1 MWAGAAATTWAAY
14 WLLIV
19 GSFLVF
25 ASAALKW
32 VNFPFSHH
40 PHGLQL
46 PLLRNVGAIPHL
58 SLFSYGV
65 VGGAILTTGL
75 VLRRRSG
82 RFLAV
87 AAAIL
92 IAFCVMLPCQ
102 IAFQQPALLGR
113 LIAETQDLPMIRG
126 FTKTY
131 LPLNSGPAEEYSKH
145 FGFDTVWDR
154 FVAAY
159 SFLGLGW
166 YCFGIGS
173 FLIAIYSIGRLPGE
187 RGMTALALGGIPIGM
202 LIILLTPPLIGQHYF
217 TSACTAQA
225 QGNNEKAITHYRKA
239 MWWDR
244 WRGQDINI
252 YATIGDLENAMW
264 WDRWRGQDINIYA
277 TIGDLERLSGS
288 GEDSP
293 ERHISRAREFKEAR
307 EYESAV
313 FELSRAA
320 AWGGAVA
327 LAARRESARTRVDF
341 GIALYRGGS
350 IGTAV
355 TQWQQALAE
364 DPMQQQSLSF
374 LIARGNYDLG
384 RYQASLDAVNGILK
398 ASGDKPMLAN
408 AYSIAG
414 DCYMKLGRDIDA
426 RNSYNLALKADI
438 LVNFWAMSALT
449 GD

>member
-25 ASAALKW
+25 ASAVLKW
-32 VNFPFSHH
+32 VNFPLSHH
-40 PHGLQL
+40 PYGLQL
-46 PLLRNVGAIPHL
+46 PLLRNVGALPHL

-75 VLRRRSG
+75 VLHRRSG

-113 LIAETQDLPMIRG
+113 LTAETQNLPMIRG

-131 LPLNSGPAEEYSKH
+131 LPVNSGPAEDYSKH

-252 YATIGDLENAMW
+252 YATIGDLE
-264 WDRWRGQDINIYA
+264 
-277 TIGDLERLSGS
+277 RLSGS

-293 ERHISRAREFKEAR
+293 ERHISRAQEFKEAR

-327 LAARRESARTRVDF
+327 IAARRESARTRVNF
-341 GIALYRGGS
+341 GRALYRGGG
-350 IGTAV
+350 IGAAV

-364 DPMQQQSLSF
+364 DPVQQQGLTF
-374 LIARGNYDLG
+374 LIARGNYDVG
-384 RYQASLDAVNGILK
+384 RYQASLDALNGILK
-398 ASGDKPMLAN
+398 ASGDKPVLAN
-408 AYSIAG
+408 AYSLAG

-426 RNSYNLALKADI
+426 RNSYNLSLKEDI
-438 LVNFWAMSALT
+438 IVNFWAMRALT